1 MELTRKG
8 GGVREKNWGFG
19 DEAPEKN
26 FVKTNNIGAER
37 KYQKS

>member
-1 MELTRKG
+1 MELTRK

-19 DEAPEKN
+19 GEGPDKN
-26 FVKTNNIGAER
+26 FAISNDIEAER